1 MGRSPCCSN
10 SRGLKKGPWTP
21 DEDEKL
27 VSHIQNHSHGSWRAL
42 AKAAGLSRCG
52 KSCRLRW
59 HNYLRPDIKRGQF
72 SEEEDNL
79 IIQLH
84 SVLGNKWSQIAA
96 HLPGRTDNDIKNYW
110 NTHIKKKLLKMGID
124 PATHMSRAD
133 ELNFIANHLAQVL
146 APPPHVG
153 TSINHQVHA
162 NDHLQ
167 LQQNIFQIPY
177 TDNNNNNN
185 SNHNSSFLPNTNI
198 NAMYSSSLGFGQVPN
213 YYVGQSHATTV
224 VDNTTYETLDAEKR
238 LPAPFTVNQLESN
251 NDTNGSSSAAAVT
264 TITGDCL
271 EDWAK
276 LIDDGNDFWKEL
288 FK

>member
-1 MGRSPCCSN
+1 
-10 SRGLKKGPWTP
+10 
-21 DEDEKL
+21 
-27 VSHIQNHSHGSWRAL
+27 
-42 AKAAGLSRCG
+42 
-52 KSCRLRW
+52 
-59 HNYLRPDIKRGQF
+59 
-72 SEEEDNL
+72 
-79 IIQLH
+79 
-84 SVLGNKWSQIAA
+84 
-96 HLPGRTDNDIKNYW
+96 
-110 NTHIKKKLLKMGID
+110 MGID
-124 PATHMSRAD
+124 PATHMSRTD

-177 TDNNNNNN
+177 TENSN

-198 NAMYSSSLGFGQVPN
+198 NAMYSSSLGFDQVPN

-264 TITGDCL
+264 TITGD
-271 EDWAK
+271 
-276 LIDDGNDFWKEL
+276 FWKEL